1 MSVPQ
6 RISRTPAA
14 SWGADDAVTSDLHLV
29 EAVVIDAALGAGL
42 RIDTSTRR

>member
-6 RISRTPAA
+6 RISRTPTAT
-14 SWGADDAVTSDLHLV
+14 SCADDTVTSDLHLV